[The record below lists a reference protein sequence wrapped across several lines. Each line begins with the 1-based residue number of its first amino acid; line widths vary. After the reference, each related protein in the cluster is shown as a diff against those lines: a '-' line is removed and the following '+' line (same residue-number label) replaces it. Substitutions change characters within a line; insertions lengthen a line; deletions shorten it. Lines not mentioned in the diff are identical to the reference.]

1 MMTLR
6 RLFLYSMMKL
16 EKASNHEKQ
25 YAKYTVLQK
34 YTVGIYLIRKKVY
47 QGEYVIDFKLNG
59 IRLLDK

>member
-1 MMTLR
+1 MMTIR

-16 EKASNHEKQ
+16 KRASNQ
-25 YAKYTVLQK
+25 YAKYTALQK